1 MTTSFAR
8 RLGSLA
14 AISALALS
22 GLAAAQSTGG
32 PSASEE
38 AKPGA
43 NKPPEQ
49 AAIDACKD
57 HKAGDRVKFV
67 DAKGKTRKWGCAM
80 VGDVLAARSGTASA
94 ARTPKAK

>member
-14 AISALALS
+14 AISALLLS

-32 PSASEE
+32 PSKEE
-38 AKPGA
+38 STPPGA
-43 NKPPEQ
+43 SKAPEQ

-67 DAKGKTRKWGCAM
+67 DGKGKTRKWGCAM
-80 VGDVLAARSGTASA
+80 VGDVLAARSGVGTA
-94 ARTPKAK
+94 ARMPKAK